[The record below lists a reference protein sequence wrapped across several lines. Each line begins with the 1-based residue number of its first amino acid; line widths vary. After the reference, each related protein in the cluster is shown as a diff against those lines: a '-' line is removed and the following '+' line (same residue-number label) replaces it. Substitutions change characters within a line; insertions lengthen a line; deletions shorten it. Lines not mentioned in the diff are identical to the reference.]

1 MDKDWRQ
8 RLQLIIDERG
18 IAVTRVSEDA
28 GLDRSTLQ
36 KVLNGG
42 NISVVKFLGVCRALG
57 IRPGEVLEGDE
68 RFSPSVPIVG
78 YVSAGEGWTPIEG
91 VVNEAVDVEIAKP
104 DTIAVEVRG
113 DSMSP
118 VYRNGDTLIC
128 QRMFGPYVDN
138 LIGKDCVVQTADGR
152 NYVKILK
159 RGSKANR
166 VTLKSYDRLVDDI
179 EDVAISWAAPVLWVK
194 RG

>member
-8 RLQLIIDERG
+8 RLQLIIKERG
-18 IAVTRVSEDA
+18 VAVTRLSEDA

-42 NISVVKFLGVCRALG
+42 NISVVKFLNVCRALG
-57 IRPGEVLEGDE
+57 VRPGEILEGEE

-78 YVSAGEGWTPIEG
+78 FVSAGEGWTPIEG
-91 VVNEAVDVEIAKP
+91 IHTEVVDTEIATP

-128 QRMFGPYVDN
+128 HRVFGPYVDN
-138 LIGKDCVVQTADGR
+138 LIGRDCVVQTADGR
-152 NYVKILK
+152 HYVKILK
-159 RGSKANR
+159 RSSKPNR
-166 VTLKSYDRLVDDI
+166 VTLKSYDPLVDDI

>member
-36 KVLNGG
+36 KVLSGG
-42 NISVVKFLGVCRALG
+42 NISVNKFIGVCRALG
-57 IRPGEVLEGDE
+57 VRPGEILEGEDS
-68 RFSPSVPIVG
+68 FVPSVPIVG
-78 YVSAGEGWTPIEG
+78 FVSAGEGWTPIEG
-91 VVNEAVDVEIAKP
+91 GATEAVDIEIAKP

-128 QRMFGPYVDN
+128 QRLFGPFVDN
-138 LIGKDCVVQTADGR
+138 LIGRDCVIQTADGR

-159 RGSKANR
+159 RGSKPNR
-166 VTLKSYDRLVDDI
+166 VTLKSYDPLVDDI